1 MHQDIQSFTLKDSM
15 PLNGSQIELKSIL
28 IDVDQGGAAVWQHIN
43 SLILSN
49 VVSQVSGCFSMISNV
64 VLRQ

>member
-15 PLNGSQIELKSIL
+15 PLNGSHIELKSIL
-28 IDVDQGGAAVWQHIN
+28 IDVDQGGAAVWQHVN

-49 VVSQVSGCFSMISNV
+49 VVSGCFSMISNV

>member
-1 MHQDIQSFTLKDSM
+1 M
-15 PLNGSQIELKSIL
+15 PLNGSHIELKSIL

-49 VVSQVSGCFSMISNV
+49 VVSGCFSMISNV